1 VAKIKPFRALR
12 PIPELVSQIASPN
25 YDVINREEAYQMAK
39 NNPYSFLHV
48 SKAEIDL
55 DSTINHY
62 EEKVYE
68 KARDNLIKLI
78 EEKVYL
84 KEEKETFYIYRQI
97 MEGRIQAGLVVCASI
112 DDYLNGIIKK
122 HENTRVDKEKDRIK
136 HIEYTDAN
144 TGLVFLTY
152 KVKEEI
158 NQIISKWI
166 EAKSPVYDF
175 TSEDRITH
183 TCWIIDDKPII
194 QQLVNLFAKI
204 DYFYIADGHHRAAA
218 GTKVGLKKREQ
229 FKNYTGKEEFNY
241 FLSVL
246 FPHNELYIMEYNRV
260 VADLYGNSPEEFIRK
275 ISEKFT
281 IEKYSDK
288 SPYQPEAK
296 HVFGMY
302 LSNCWYKFTVKPG
315 TFDQYDVLNS
325 LDVSI
330 LQNNLLAP
338 ILGVQDPRTEQ
349 RIEFVGGIRGLE
361 ELERRV
367 DKGMK
372 VAFALFPTSIEELM
386 AVADA
391 GKIMPPKSTWF
402 EPKLRSGIFI
412 HQLSG
417 QKIFP
422 K

>member
-1 VAKIKPFRALR
+1 MAIIKPFRALR
-12 PIPELVSQIASPN
+12 PIPELVSQVASPP

-97 MEGRIQAGLVVCASI
+97 IEGRIQTGLVVCASI
-112 DDYLNGIIKK
+112 DNYLNDIIKK

-144 TGLVFLTY
+144 TGPVFLTY
-152 KVKEEI
+152 KAKDEV
-158 NQIISKWI
+158 NQIVNQWI
-166 EAKSPVYDF
+166 EAKKPTYNF
-175 TSEDRITH
+175 TSENKITH
-183 TCWIIDDKPII
+183 LGWLIDDEKVI
-194 QQLVNLFAKI
+194 QQLINVFAKI
-204 DYFYIADGHHRAAA
+204 DSFYIADGHHRAAA
-218 GTKVGLKKREQ
+218 GVKVGLRKREQ
-229 FKNYTGKEEFNY
+229 FKNYSGKEEFNY

-260 VADLYGNSPEEFIRK
+260 VADLYGNSSEEFIRK

-302 LSNCWYKFTVKPG
+302 LGNCWYKFTVKPG
-315 TFDQYDVLNS
+315 TFKEDDILNS

-338 ILGVQDPRTEQ
+338 ILGIKDPRLDQ
-349 RIEFVGGIRGLE
+349 RIEFVGGIRGLK

-367 DKGMK
+367 NKGMK

-391 GKIMPPKSTWF
+391 SKVMPPKSTWF

-417 QKIFP
+417 
-422 K
+422 

>member
-12 PIPELVSQIASPN
+12 PIPELVSQVASPP

-55 DSTINHY
+55 DSTVNPY
-62 EEKVYE
+62 DERVYK
-68 KARDNLIKLI
+68 KAKDNLNRLVK
-78 EEKVYL
+78 EKVYL
-84 KEEKETFYIYRQI
+84 KEEKETFYLYRQI
-97 MEGRIQAGLVVCASI
+97 MEGRTQTGLVVCASI
-112 DDYLNGIIKK
+112 DDYLKGIIKK
-122 HENTRVDKEKDRIK
+122 HENTRADKEEDRIK

-144 TGLVFLTY
+144 TGPVFLTY
-152 KVKEEI
+152 KAKEEI

-166 EAKSPVYDF
+166 EAKSPIYNF
-175 TSEDRITH
+175 TFEDRITH
-183 TCWIIDDKPII
+183 TCWIIDDKSII
-194 QQLVNLFAKI
+194 QQLVNLFDKI

-218 GTKVGLKKREQ
+218 GVKVGLRKREQ
-229 FKNYTGKEEFNY
+229 LKDYGGKEEFNY

-260 VADLYGNSPEEFIRK
+260 VKDLFGNSPEEFIRK
-275 ISEKFT
+275 VSRNFN
-281 IEKYSDK
+281 IERKRGGERYT
-288 SPYQPEAK
+288 PTQK

-302 LSNCWYKFTVKPG
+302 LNNIWYKLTARPK
-315 TFDQYDVLNS
+315 TFNKNDSLEK

-338 ILGVQDPRTEQ
+338 ILGIKDPRLDQ
-349 RIEFVGGIRGLE
+349 RIEFVGGIRGLK

-372 VAFALFPTSIEELM
+372 AAFALFPTSIEELM

-402 EPKLRSGIFI
+402 EPKLYCGIFI
-412 HQLSG
+412 HQLSE
-417 QKIFP
+417 
-422 K
+422 

>member
-1 VAKIKPFRALR
+1 MAIIKPFRALR
-12 PIPELVSQIASPN
+12 PIPELVSQVASPP

-97 MEGRIQAGLVVCASI
+97 IEGRIQTGLVVCASI
-112 DDYLNGIIKK
+112 DNYLNDIIKK

-144 TGLVFLTY
+144 TGPVFLTY
-152 KVKEEI
+152 KAKDEV
-158 NQIISKWI
+158 NQIVNQWI
-166 EAKSPVYDF
+166 EAKKPTYNF
-175 TSEDRITH
+175 TSENKITH
-183 TCWIIDDKPII
+183 LGWLIDDEKVI
-194 QQLVNLFAKI
+194 QQLINVFAKI
-204 DYFYIADGHHRAAA
+204 DSFYIADGHHRAAA
-218 GTKVGLKKREQ
+218 GVKVGLRKREQ
-229 FKNYTGKEEFNY
+229 FKNYSGKEEFNY

-260 VADLYGNSPEEFIRK
+260 VADLYGNSSEEFIRK
-275 ISEKFT
+275 ISEKFA

-302 LSNCWYKFTVKPG
+302 LGNCWYKFTVKPG
-315 TFDQYDVLNS
+315 TFDEDDVVNS

-338 ILGVQDPRTEQ
+338 ILGIKDPRLDQ
-349 RIEFVGGIRGLE
+349 RIEFVGGIRGLK

-367 DKGMK
+367 NKGMK

-391 GKIMPPKSTWF
+391 SKVMPPKSTWF

-417 QKIFP
+417 
-422 K
+422 